1 MPGFSGTGPRGKGP
15 LTGRGRGYCIK
26 YLGEVGDCDTMGDR
40 GRQRRHS
47 AGLSPLAGISPG
59 PHAGRNCC
67 NRAGAGWQWK
77 YLKKRLLKN
86 NNIQVILRL
95 TALLTGSRSQVQ
107 VLSII
112 RSIPGV
118 ELALL
123 DSASRQAL
131 ILVNKSISGP
141 DEIIE
146 KILNSGLMFKRYSL
160 KYLQADDCISGGQ
173 ALFTCGKGPPGG
185 Y

>member
-1 MPGFSGTGPRGKGP
+1 MSK
-15 LTGRGRGYCIK
+15 
-26 YLGEVGDCDTMGDR
+26 
-40 GRQRRHS
+40 
-47 AGLSPLAGISPG
+47 
-59 PHAGRNCC
+59 
-67 NRAGAGWQWK
+67 
-77 YLKKRLLKN
+77 
-86 NNIQVILRL
+86 QVMLRL
-95 TALLTGSRSQVQ
+95 TELLTGSRSQNQ
-107 VLSII
+107 ALSII

-123 DSASRQAL
+123 DSAGRQAF

-160 KYLQADDCISGGQ
+160 KYLQADDCIFGGQ

-185 Y
+185 Q